1 MLMGVLGLV
10 GKAGEGL
17 MSLNKDFVRFHEFGV
32 DAVEGFL
39 DFEPVIIV
47 FDSGLFYI
55 LVGVSLDVLEFHLY
69 LGLHLIAVDKIVL
82 AECVLELF
90 DVGIHSLPV
99 RAELIID
106 NLVDDRN
113 DMGVLFWVLDPLGH
127 VFSVVVHFVYELV
140 ILIEFL
146 VEGLYDFL
154 FLLEFVSQVVYF
166 GFDVRL
172 DHAAD
177 LL

>member
-1 MLMGVLGLV
+1 MLMGVLGLM
-10 GKAGEGL
+10 GETGECL
-17 MSLNKDFVRFHEFGV
+17 MSLGKDFVSFHEFRV
-32 DAVEGFL
+32 DAIEGFL
-39 DFEPVIIV
+39 DFEPIIIV
-47 FDSGLFYI
+47 FDSGLLYI
-55 LVGVSLDVLEFHLY
+55 LIGVSLDVLQFHLN
-69 LGLHLIAVDKIVL
+69 LGLHFFAVDKIVL
-82 AECVLELF
+82 TECVLELF

-99 RAELIID
+99 RAEFIID

-113 DMGVLFWVLDPLGH
+113 DMGVMFWVLDSFGH
-127 VFSVVVHFVYELV
+127 VFSVVVHFVYEFV
-140 ILIEFL
+140 ILIKFL

-166 GFDVRL
+166 GFDVRF